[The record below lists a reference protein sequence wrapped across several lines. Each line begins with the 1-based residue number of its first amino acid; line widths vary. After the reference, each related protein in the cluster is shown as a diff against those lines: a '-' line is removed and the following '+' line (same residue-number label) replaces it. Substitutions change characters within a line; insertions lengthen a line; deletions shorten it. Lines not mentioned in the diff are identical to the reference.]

1 MGQQSYFKPP
11 GSKQIA
17 SATAV
22 SGAQVVTPATVGQP
36 DTAQPNTR
44 RRLLQLGRLVWIGVA
59 VLTIGLFLASI
70 GPRYDQFAHPSA
82 PVRHALSLLKL
93 PVGVYASYN
102 MALELSVA
110 LVFSVVALIIYRR
123 KSEDGVALVV
133 AFMLVL
139 AGSAMRP
146 IVNTMDALL
155 TAQPGWQWP
164 IYVLTYLTW
173 FHVVA
178 FFCVFPDGRFVP
190 GWTKWL
196 LVFAALMLI
205 PWDLFPDS
213 PLSPWTWPPLPF
225 IALELGLW
233 GACLYAQ
240 IYRYRHQSN
249 RIQRQQTRWV
259 VYGTSVTLVLGLASY
274 FPRAL
279 DPALSDPGT
288 PATLLYDLL
297 TLTGVYLA
305 VITIPLTIGIS
316 ILRYRLWGIDML
328 INRTL
333 VYIPL
338 TAILAG
344 VYSASIALFQ
354 KVFLALT
361 GDKSNAAIVLTT
373 LLLATMFTPVKNALQ
388 NLVDK
393 RFKEVPNPARVL
405 KEFNEQVQTDIAVV
419 DPYRASRRLLEE
431 AAHAFEAESGV
442 VYLGTG
448 ERATLVYTVGKWAG
462 NVALTIMLTNRGTL
476 VGSLLLGSRPHGLE
490 YTLTDRAN
498 LQASAD
504 LVAGA
509 IEQEVGEYEE
519 LTDYIHT
526 TVPQA

>member
-1 MGQQSYFKPP
+1 MH
-11 GSKQIA
+11 
-17 SATAV
+17 
-22 SGAQVVTPATVGQP
+22 QP
-36 DTAQPNTR
+36 W
-44 RRLLQLGRLVWIGVA
+44 RLIWIGVA
-59 VLTIGLFLASI
+59 ALTIGLFLASI
-70 GPRYDQFAHPSA
+70 GPRYDQFANPAA
-82 PVRHALSLLKL
+82 PVRHALDLLKWS
-93 PVGVYASYN
+93 VGAYATYN

-155 TAQPGWQWP
+155 TAQSGWQWP
-164 IYVLTYLTW
+164 IYILTYLTW

-190 GWTKWL
+190 RWTLGL
-196 LVFAALMLI
+196 LVFAALILI

-225 IALELGLW
+225 VALELGLW

-274 FPRAL
+274 FPRVL
-279 DPALSDPGT
+279 DPALSQPGT
-288 PATLLYDLL
+288 AATLLYDLI
-297 TLTGVYLA
+297 TATGLYLA
-305 VITIPLTIGIS
+305 VIMIPLTIGIS
-316 ILRYRLWGIDML
+316 ILRYRLWGIDLL

-354 KVFLALT
+354 KGFLALT
-361 GDKSNAAIVLTT
+361 GDKSDAAIVLTT
-373 LLLATMFTPVKNALQ
+373 LLLATMFTPVKNAIQ

-405 KEFNEQVQTDIAVV
+405 KDFNEQVQTDIAVV

-442 VYLGTG
+442 VYLGAG
-448 ERATLVYTVGKWAG
+448 ERAVLVHTVGQWTG
-462 NVALTIMLTNRGTL
+462 NAALTIPLASAGTPI
-476 VGSLLLGSRPHGLE
+476 GSLLLGPRPHGLE
-490 YTLTDRAN
+490 YTPTDRTK

-509 IEQEVGEYEE
+509 IAQEATEYEE
-519 LTDYIHT
+519 LTEYMHT